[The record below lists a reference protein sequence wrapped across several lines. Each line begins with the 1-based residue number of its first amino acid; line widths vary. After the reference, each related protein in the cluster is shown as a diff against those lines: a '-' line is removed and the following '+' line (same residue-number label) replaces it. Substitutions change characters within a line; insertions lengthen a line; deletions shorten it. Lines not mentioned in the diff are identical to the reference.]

1 MLPSLLA
8 LLEEIID
15 YAGLFPP
22 ARLPLDQAIRNYVRY
37 GDGPHAWML
46 RNFVCP
52 ASRLAELTPFQEE
65 IKEAGPFFS
74 ITALGRGGNTSREF
88 LAGLRLD
95 LNAITAFL
103 RENGESSADLLEV
116 RLPQDV
122 LGGGG
127 SLAHLLGEIALLLE
141 TSGPPTLAVA
151 YEVPFEGDWRKT
163 LGAVLSALTAA
174 QHRQRHGVELKL
186 RCGGPEASS
195 FPTAEQLAWAL
206 TACRDAAVPLKF
218 TAGLH
223 HPLRHFDAEVQTQMH
238 GFLNVFG
245 AGVLAHARG
254 LSKEQVQAILEDEDA
269 SNFAV
274 DADGFR
280 WKDLRATTPEIVAA
294 RQQLVIA
301 FGSCSFEEPCQDLMA
316 LGWMR

>member
-74 ITALGRGGNTSREF
+74 ITALGRGGSTSREF
-88 LAGLRLD
+88 LTGLRLD

-103 RENGESSADLLEV
+103 RENGQSSADVLEV
-116 RLPQDV
+116 RLPLDV
-122 LGGGG
+122 LSGGGG

-151 YEVPFEGDWRKT
+151 YEVPLEGDWRRT
-163 LGAVLSALTAA
+163 LAALADA
-174 QHRQRHGVELKL
+174 RLRQRHGVELKL
-186 RCGGPEASS
+186 RCGGQDASA
-195 FPTAEQLAWAL
+195 FPTTEQLAAAL

-223 HPLRHFDAEVQTQMH
+223 HPLRHFDAEVQTPMH

-245 AGVLAHARG
+245 AGALAHARG
-254 LSKEQVQAILEDEDA
+254 LSQEQVQAILEDENA
-269 SNFAV
+269 SNFDV

-280 WKDLRATTPEIVAA
+280 WTDLRATTPEIVAA

-301 FGSCSFEEPCQDLMA
+301 FGSCSFEEPCQDLKA
-316 LGWMR
+316 LGWLR

>member
-74 ITALGRGGNTSREF
+74 ITALGRGGGTSREF

-103 RENGESSADLLEV
+103 RENGESSADVLEV
-116 RLPQDV
+116 RLPLDV

-127 SLAHLLGEIALLLE
+127 SLAHLLDEIALLLE

-151 YEVPFEGDWRKT
+151 YEVPLEGDWRRT
-163 LGAVLSALTAA
+163 LAVLADARR
-174 QHRQRHGVELKL
+174 RQSHGVQLKL
-186 RCGGPEASS
+186 RCGGQEAAA
-195 FPTAEQLAWAL
+195 FPTTEQLAAAVS
-206 TACRDAAVPLKF
+206 ACRDAAVPLKF

-223 HPLRHFDAEVQTQMH
+223 HPLRHFDAEAQTPMH

-245 AGVLAHARG
+245 AGALAHGRG
-254 LSKEQVQAILEDEDA
+254 LSKEQVQAILEDENA
-269 SNFAV
+269 ANFAV

-294 RQQLVIA
+294 RQLLVIA
-301 FGSCSFEEPCQDLMA
+301 FGSCSFEEPCQDLKA
-316 LGWMR
+316 LGWLR